1 MSEISALIEDIKS
14 ISTVTSIVIT
24 DENGTPVDFQGVDE
38 DDEKAA
44 VTAFLGSGV
53 NSIAGIL
60 DLDSF
65 QSMTMSHENGGMIIC
80 PIGDYYLGVIVSESK
95 QLFKIELKINEI
107 LN

>member
-1 MSEISALIEDIKS
+1 MSEISALIEEIRS
-14 ISTVTSIVIT
+14 ISTVTSVVIT
-24 DENGTPVDFQGVDE
+24 DENGSPVDFQGVDE

-44 VTAFLGSGV
+44 ITAFLGTGV
-53 NSIAGIL
+53 NGIADLL

-65 QSMTMSHENGGMIIC
+65 QSMTMSHEDGGLIIC
-80 PIGDYYLGVIVSESK
+80 PIGDFFLGIILSENK